1 MELVNLIEPH
11 ELVLMENGQAHRV
24 DIEKARY
31 IEEAGILLGSAWVEG
46 ILEDIAEPPA
56 ATSQ

>member
-1 MELVNLIEPH
+1 
-11 ELVLMENGQAHRV
+11 MENGQAHRV

-46 ILEDIAEPPA
+46 ILEDIAELPA